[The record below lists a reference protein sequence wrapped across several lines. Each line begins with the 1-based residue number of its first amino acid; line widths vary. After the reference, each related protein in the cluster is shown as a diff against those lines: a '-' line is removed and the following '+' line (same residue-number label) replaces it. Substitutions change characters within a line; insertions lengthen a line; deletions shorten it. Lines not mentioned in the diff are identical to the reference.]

1 MTVAT
6 KFLSWQN
13 GRQPGTPYTTCSPS
27 LKAIADYCIDR
38 WKLSNL
44 GCYAKR
50 PIRGG
55 TAWSSHAF
63 GAAVDL
69 GYTNRAEVEDEL
81 FPFLIAHSEE
91 LGIQRIHD
99 YAQKRFWQAGKG
111 WLLRPPGQGQG
122 NWIHVETYW
131 ANWDDGR
138 TVGERV
144 STVPAP
150 STPPPPYPGKPLK
163 LGAQGDTVKLV
174 QAEVGA
180 RQDGDYGPITEKRV
194 KDWQATHDLFVDGI
208 VGKRTW
214 VAMFPA

>member
-13 GRQPGTPYTTCSPS
+13 GRQPGTPYTYCSPS
-27 LKAIADYCIDR
+27 LKKIGDYCIDR
-38 WKLSNL
+38 WKLTNL

-55 TAWSSHAF
+55 TSWSSHAF
-63 GAAVDL
+63 GAAIDL
-69 GYTNRAEVEDEL
+69 GYTDRTVLEREIL
-81 FPFLIAHSEE
+81 PFLIANSEQ

-99 YAQKRFWQAGKG
+99 YIEKRYWQAGKG
-111 WLLRPPGQGQG
+111 WILRPPGNSIGA
-122 NWIHVETYW
+122 WIHVETYW

-144 STVPAP
+144 DSVPAP
-150 STPPPPYPGKPLK
+150 DTPPPPYPGKPLK
-163 LGAQGDTVKLV
+163 EGATGPNVKLIQEV
-174 QAEVGA
+174 VGA
-180 RQDGDYGPITEKRV
+180 KQDGIFGPITEGRV
-194 KDWQATHDLFVDGI
+194 VNWQAAHALEPDGI

-214 VAMFPA
+214 TAMFPA